1 MLSAIQT
8 SNAANARS
16 ALCRDIMAGFTA
28 ACVAL
33 PTSLASGV
41 LIYVPLGAAYIA
53 QGAVAGLYAA
63 IGAGAGAALVASS
76 SFIITSPLASVS
88 IILAALVTYLSGQAE
103 FDGQPHLIILAVSLC
118 VLVAGLFQVVFG
130 LLGIGRIIKFTPYS
144 VIVGFTNSIGV
155 LIVLSQLRPFF
166 RIGPGLSDWIHVE
179 HPTMLAFVFALAGF
193 IVVCGRWSGKIPP
206 PLTGLIVGTSI
217 FYGLRVLF
225 PELALGQTVGRLPTV
240 FPPASPVL
248 DLAAASARA
257 VLVSAAPH
265 LLLTALTLA
274 AVATLQSL
282 LAFRLAQNLAD
293 LPSRPPRDLIAQ
305 GVGNCASAVT
315 GGIVALAAPSQLAA
329 SFRAGGRTRLA
340 GLTCAALIFIA
351 TFIFSPAL
359 AGIPVAVLNAIL
371 ISTGVQLFD
380 RWTFRVFGDAVF
392 KRQGVDRRHAW
403 QTASVIAIVMLFT
416 LGSSIVGGAIAGVV
430 LSSLIFIINM
440 SRPIIR
446 RSYRGDEIF
455 SKRIRSEE
463 DMEVLLRTGRERAI
477 LELQGVLFF
486 GNADDLTRVVNETL
500 KGSKVVLLDLRG
512 ISDVDVS
519 GATIL
524 SNLITRVHQ
533 RGKLIAFCNLPIDRL
548 SCTNFA
554 EKAAGAFPDLDTGL
568 EWMEEKAL
576 GEKDRRSPSDKPIA
590 LESLELVGDF
600 DAAEI
605 ASLRS
610 ILAPRDFAAGSILC
624 REGDAADRMWIL
636 TKGSVSVRLG
646 HDGGQETR
654 RIAGIAAGTT
664 VGEMALLEMGQRSA
678 TVTADSGVSSYELT
692 KAAFDTLCRT
702 HPQIAL
708 KIFAYFAHEMSYR
721 LRILHRDLRASAN

>member
-1 MLSAIQT
+1 MNATET
-8 SNAANARS
+8 SNAANTR
-16 ALCRDIMAGFTA
+16 LVLRQDIMAGFGA

-53 QGAVAGLYAA
+53 QGAVAGLYAG
-63 IGAGAGAALVASS
+63 IVAGAVAALAASS
-76 SFIITSPLASVS
+76 SFVITSPLASVS
-88 IILAALVTYLSGQAE
+88 IILAALVTDLLSQAE
-103 FDGQPHLIILAVSLC
+103 FSGQPHLIIVAVSLC
-118 VLVAGLFQVVFG
+118 VLVAGLFQIIFG
-130 LLGIGRIIKFTPYS
+130 LLRIGRIITFTPYS

-166 RIGPGLSDWIHVE
+166 PIGPGLSDWVNVE
-179 HPTMLAFVFALAGF
+179 HSTMLAFVVALASF
-193 IVVCGRWSGKIPP
+193 IVVCGRWFAKIPP
-206 PLTGLIVGTSI
+206 PLTALIVGTAI
-217 FYGLRVLF
+217 FYGLRALF
-225 PELALGQTVGRLPTV
+225 PELALGETVGRLPTA

-248 DLAAASARA
+248 DLADASARA

-293 LPSRPPRDLIAQ
+293 LAPRPPRDLIAQ

-315 GGIVALAAPSQLAA
+315 GGIIALAAPSQSAI
-329 SFRAGGRTRLA
+329 SFHAGGRTRLA
-340 GLTCAALIFIA
+340 GLTCATLIFA
-351 TFIFSPAL
+351 AAFVFSPVL
-359 AGIPVAVLNAIL
+359 AGVPVAALNAIL
-371 ISTGVQLFD
+371 LSVGVQLFD
-380 RWTFRVFGDAVF
+380 RWTFRVFADAVF
-392 KRQGVDRRHAW
+392 RRQGVDRRHAW
-403 QTASVIAIVMLFT
+403 QTASVVATVMVVAV
-416 LGSSIVGGAIAGVV
+416 GSSIVAGAIAGVV
-430 LSSLIFIINM
+430 LSALIFIINM

-455 SKRIRSEE
+455 SKRIRSAE
-463 DMEVLLRTGRERAI
+463 DMQVLLGTGRERAI

-524 SNLITRVHQ
+524 SNLTARAHQ
-533 RGKLIAFCNLPIDRL
+533 RGKLIAFCNLPIGRL
-548 SCTNFA
+548 SSANFA
-554 EKAAGAFPDLDTGL
+554 EKAAGTFPDLDTGL
-568 EWMEEKAL
+568 EWMEEEAL
-576 GEKDRRSPSDKPIA
+576 GEKDLRSSSDKPVA
-590 LESLELVGDF
+590 LESLELVRDF

-605 ASLRS
+605 ATLRS
-610 ILAPRDFAAGSILC
+610 ILAPRDFAAGTILC
-624 REGDAADRMWIL
+624 MEGDAADRMWIL

-646 HDGGQETR
+646 HGGGQETR

-692 KAAFDTLCRT
+692 KAAFDTLCCT
-702 HPQIAL
+702 HPAIAL